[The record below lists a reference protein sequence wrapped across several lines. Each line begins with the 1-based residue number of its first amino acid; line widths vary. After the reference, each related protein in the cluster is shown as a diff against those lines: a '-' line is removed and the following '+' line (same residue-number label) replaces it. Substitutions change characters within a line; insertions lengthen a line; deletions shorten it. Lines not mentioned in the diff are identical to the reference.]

1 MREITIA
8 ELEQLQTEG
17 KKILADFKARW
28 CGPCKTLIPRID
40 NMSNDYPDIEF
51 VSIDVD
57 DNQEGVV
64 KLGIRS
70 VPTVIIYDGINI
82 VDRSQ
87 GANPESYYKTFLDN
101 L

>member
-8 ELEQLQTEG
+8 ELKQLQTEG

-82 VDRSQ
+82 VDKSQ